1 MMTTTWATTLPL
13 SPTNRKPLIFNKDRV
28 SQSSFLFFS
37 SCHRAQPRVHSGSL
51 HAAWVV
57 SVLLR
62 TKDNEK
68 MNATISSAIETL
80 SGSLG
85 SLSSSLDTLTA
96 YVDQVVVCVMLF
108 PWVRLF
114 PSSWLMFVCLCFTN
128 LCETSE
134 CDILRWGTLIW

>member
-1 MMTTTWATTLPL
+1 MTGWGCRWIRKWTPSRWLFNHTHWKCWDQRRMRTPMMTTTWATTLPL
-13 SPTNRKPLIFNKDRV
+13 SPTNWKPLIFNKDRV

-108 PWVRLF
+108 P
-114 PSSWLMFVCLCFTN
+114 
-128 LCETSE
+128 
-134 CDILRWGTLIW
+134 